1 MNNLSPTEMK
11 YFSGGFLHVWL
22 IILSVCKACVFARI
36 VGGEAEAIL
45 YNWVSN
51 TFDTHII

>member
-1 MNNLSPTEMK
+1 MNMK
-11 YFSGGFLHVWL
+11 KNTMKHIHL
-22 IILSVCKACVFARI
+22 IADDLVDP
-36 VGGEAEAIL
+36 